1 MRSVTSERS
10 PERSVTSA
18 RSPERSPIYPRDPP
32 ERSLET
38 SPERKRSSRGNEACK
53 NSKQEPSHNLV
64 KRVIALLIVMQVLH
78 VCIFNKSFALVI
90 CTLTNSIAL
99 IPFLVLSG
107 YYFPFRGAIY
117 GRGRNVANL
126 GGQCHL
132 TLDPYYILP
141 SRRSVHYFV
150 VSHPG
155 S

>member
-1 MRSVTSERS
+1 MRSVTSSRS

-78 VCIFNKSFALVI
+78 VCIFNKSFALVS
-90 CTLTNSIAL
+90 CTLTNSI
-99 IPFLVLSG
+99 VLCFDSFFSFVG
-107 YYFPFRGAIY
+107 LLLSLQGS
-117 GRGRNVANL
+117 
-126 GGQCHL
+126 HL
-132 TLDPYYILP
+132 WEREEC
-141 SRRSVHYFV
+141 SQFGRSVSFD
-150 VSHPG
+150 P
-155 S
+155 